1 MAEKP
6 KEPQYELSTAEFAK
20 LHQVKPETP
29 RTQFCRAGHYLGVK
43 PKKLANGR
51 LVWPNIRVEV

>member
-1 MAEKP
+1 MPNKP
-6 KEPQYELSTAEFAK
+6 EELCYELSTAEFAR

-29 RTQFCRAGHYLGVK
+29 RTQFCRTGFYLGVK

-51 LVWPNIRVEV
+51 LVWPNVRVEV